1 MPRASAWPLIVLLGL
16 LTCLLLPA
24 NSWPVGEVDPADIN
38 PLANLL
44 GELLAVPVARM
55 LAALC
60 CVVAILAWARGQ
72 GGACLVL
79 VVLAGLIL
87 VGPTVVKAVVE
98 RAAAAVQ
105 G

>member
-1 MPRASAWPLIVLLGL
+1 VQNTSIWPLIVLLGL
-16 LTCLLLPA
+16 VTCLLAPTPG
-24 NSWPVGEVDPADIN
+24 WPIGEVDPADIN

-44 GELLAVPVARM
+44 GEILAVPLARM

-60 CVVAILAWARGQ
+60 CVLAILALARGH
-72 GGACLVL
+72 GGACLLL

-87 VGPTVVKAVVE
+87 VGPTVMKAVVE
-98 RAAAAVQ
+98 RAATAVQ

>member
-1 MPRASAWPLIVLLGL
+1 VQKPWIWSLIVFLGWV
-16 LTCLLLPA
+16 TCLL
-24 NSWPVGEVDPADIN
+24 WPTHGWPIGEVDPADID
-38 PLANLL
+38 PFANLL
-44 GELLAVPVARM
+44 GHILAVPVARM

-60 CVVAILAWARGQ
+60 CIAALLALARGL
-72 GGACLVL
+72 GGACLLL

-87 VGPTVVKAVVE
+87 VGPTLVQAVVE